1 MEKET
6 LHARGRRLARIIRE
20 RRTREGERDRQRKG
34 KRDRSSGELAA
45 ARYTLAA
52 AALHARVRGVRHGA
66 KRGVMAAVKIRVESR
81 WLSGYLILTAA
92 PQHLAS
98 LPPSNAP

>member
-20 RRTREGERDRQRKG
+20 TRTREGERDRQRKG

-52 AALHARVRGVRHGA
+52 AALHARVRGMRNEGDGGGEDSRRIPMA
-66 KRGVMAAVKIRVESR
+66 K
-81 WLSGYLILTAA
+81 WLSYLNGRAA
-92 PQHLAS
+92 AS
-98 LPPSNAP
+98 RQSATL

>member
-52 AALHARVRGVRHGA
+52 AALHARVRGVKHGA
-66 KRGVMAAVKIRVESR
+66 KRGGDGGGEDSRRIPMAK
-81 WLSGYLILTAA
+81 WLSYLNGRAA
-92 PQHLAS
+92 AS
-98 LPPSNAP
+98 RQSATL

>member
-6 LHARGRRLARIIRE
+6 LHARAEGDLLALLGRHEHERE
-20 RRTREGERDRQRKG
+20 KERDRQRKG

-45 ARYTLAA
+45 ARYALAA

-66 KRGVMAAVKIRVESR
+66 KRG
-81 WLSGYLILTAA
+81 
-92 PQHLAS
+92 
-98 LPPSNAP
+98 